1 MCFVRNMDITYSPG
15 LTMSIPIRDIIEKE
29 PSYSREIQAY
39 KAKMLNETV
48 RKNTTFEAILK
59 DAASVAPTL
68 DKEQVQT
75 LLLTM
80 RMQMNERLFR
90 VVSGDR
96 HDNDMFRPFQGFAT
110 PNITGYLPEPP
121 ASKIRHEPQKNDD
134 SPAKDDIDD
143 IISNAAER
151 FSVDPDLIRGVIK
164 AESNFNRNSTSS
176 KGAMGLMQ
184 LMPKTARDLGVKDP
198 YDPYENVMGGTRYLK
213 GLLDRY
219 DGNVDRA
226 LAAYNWGMGNVER
239 NPGKL
244 PRETRTYISRI
255 KQYYFDAKA

>member
-1 MCFVRNMDITYSPG
+1 MA
-15 LTMSIPIRDIIEKE
+15 IPIRNNTEVE
-29 PSYSREIQAY
+29 TSYSKEIQSY
-39 KAKMLNETV
+39 KAKLRDQTV
-48 RKNTTFEAILK
+48 RKNTAFEAVLK
-59 DAASVAPTL
+59 DAMSVAPTL

-75 LLLTM
+75 LLFTI
-80 RMQMNERLFR
+80 RMQMNERLFS
-90 VVSGDR
+90 VVSGDK
-96 HDNDMFRPFQGFAT
+96 HDSDLVRPFPGFMK
-110 PNITGYLPEPP
+110 PDITGYLPEPS
-121 ASKIRHEPQKNDD
+121 ASKIRHEPQKNDAI
-134 SPAKDDIDD
+134 SPRDDIDA

-164 AESNFNRNSTSS
+164 AESNFNRNSTSA

-184 LMPKTARDLGVKDP
+184 LMPQTARDLGVNDP
-198 YDPYENVMGGTRYLK
+198 YDSHENIMGGTRYLK

-255 KQYYFDAKA
+255 KQYYLDAKA

>member
-1 MCFVRNMDITYSPG
+1 MA
-15 LTMSIPIRDIIEKE
+15 IPIRNNIETE
-29 PSYSREIQAY
+29 SSYSREIQAY
-39 KAKMLNETV
+39 KARMQDETV
-48 RKNTTFEAILK
+48 RKNTAFEAVLK
-59 DAASVAPTL
+59 DALSVAPTL

-75 LLLTM
+75 LLFAM

-96 HDNDMFRPFQGFAT
+96 HGSGMLIPFQGFMK
-110 PNITGYLPEPP
+110 PNITGYLPEPS
-121 ASKIRHEPQKNDD
+121 ASKIRHDPQKNDVC
-134 SPAKDDIDD
+134 PAKDDIDD
-143 IISNAAER
+143 IISNAAQR

-164 AESNFNRNSTSS
+164 AESNFNRNSTSP

-184 LMPKTARDLGVKDP
+184 LMPETARDLGVKDP

-219 DGNVDRA
+219 DGDVDRA

-239 NPGKL
+239 HPGKL
-244 PRETRTYISRI
+244 PKETRTYISRI
-255 KQYYFDAKA
+255 RQYYFDAKA

>member
-1 MCFVRNMDITYSPG
+1 MA
-15 LTMSIPIRDIIEKE
+15 IPIRNNTEVE
-29 PSYSREIQAY
+29 TSYSKEIQSY
-39 KAKMLNETV
+39 KAKLRDQTV
-48 RKNTTFEAILK
+48 RKNTAFEAVLK
-59 DAASVAPTL
+59 DAMSVAPTL

-75 LLLTM
+75 LLFTI
-80 RMQMNERLFR
+80 RMQMNERLFS
-90 VVSGDR
+90 VVSGDK
-96 HDNDMFRPFQGFAT
+96 HDSDLSRSFQAFMK
-110 PNITGYLPEPP
+110 PDITGYLPEPS
-121 ASKIRHEPQKNDD
+121 ASKIRHEPQKNDAI
-134 SPAKDDIDD
+134 SPRDDIDA

-164 AESNFNRNSTSS
+164 AESNFNRNSTSA

-184 LMPKTARDLGVKDP
+184 LMPQTARDLGVKDP
-198 YDPYENVMGGTRYLK
+198 YDSHENIMGGTRYLK

-244 PRETRTYISRI
+244 PKETRTYISRI
-255 KQYYFDAKA
+255 KQYYLDAKA

>member
-1 MCFVRNMDITYSPG
+1 
-15 LTMSIPIRDIIEKE
+15 MSIPTRYNIETE

-39 KAKMLNETV
+39 KAKILDENV
-48 RKNTTFEAILK
+48 RKNNVFEAVLK
-59 DAASVAPTL
+59 DAMSVAPTL

-75 LLLTM
+75 ILFTM

-96 HDNDMFRPFQGFAT
+96 QDGDMFKPFQGFT
-110 PNITGYLPEPP
+110 NQNITGYLPEPP
-121 ASKIRHEPQKNDD
+121 ASKIQHEPQKNDD
-134 SPAKDDIDD
+134 IPHKDDIND
-143 IISNAAER
+143 IIGSAAQR

-164 AESNFNRNSTSS
+164 AESNFNRNSTSP

-184 LMPKTARDLGVKDP
+184 LMPQTAKDLGVKDP

-239 NPGKL
+239 HPGKL
-244 PRETRTYISRI
+244 PKETKTYISRI
-255 KQYYFDAKA
+255 RQYYFDAKA

>member
-1 MCFVRNMDITYSPG
+1 MA
-15 LTMSIPIRDIIEKE
+15 IPIRNDMERE
-29 PSYSREIQAY
+29 VSYAREIQAY
-39 KAKMLNETV
+39 KARMLNESA
-48 RKNTTFEAILK
+48 RKNSAFEAVLK
-59 DAASVAPTL
+59 DAMSTAPVL
-68 DKEQVQT
+68 DKEQVRT
-75 LLLTM
+75 LFLAM

-96 HDNDMFRPFQGFAT
+96 HDSDMFKPFQGL
-110 PNITGYLPEPP
+110 PEPGVTGYLPEPA
-121 ASKIRHEPQKNDD
+121 ASKIRREPQKNDNV
-134 SPAKDDIDD
+134 PRKDNIDD
-143 IISNAAER
+143 IIGSAAQR

-164 AESNFNRNSTSS
+164 AESNFNRKSTSP

-184 LMPKTARDLGVKDP
+184 LMPETARDLGVKDP
-198 YDPYENVMGGTRYLK
+198 YDAYENVMGGTRYLK

-239 NPGKL
+239 HPGKL

-255 KQYYFDAKA
+255 RQYYLDAKA

>member
-1 MCFVRNMDITYSPG
+1 MA
-15 LTMSIPIRDIIEKE
+15 IPIRNNIETE
-29 PSYSREIQAY
+29 SSYSKEIQAY
-39 KAKMLNETV
+39 KARMLDETV
-48 RKNTTFEAILK
+48 RKNTAFEAVLK
-59 DAASVAPTL
+59 DAMSVAPIL

-75 LLLTM
+75 LLFTM

-96 HDNDMFRPFQGFAT
+96 HDSGVAGPFQGPFQGFMK
-110 PNITGYLPEPP
+110 PNITGYLPDSS
-121 ASKIRHEPQKNDD
+121 ASKIRQEPQKNDD
-134 SPAKDDIDD
+134 DPHNYDIDD
-143 IISNAAER
+143 IIGNAAER

-164 AESNFNRNSTSS
+164 AESNFNRNSTSP

-184 LMPKTARDLGVKDP
+184 LMPETARDLGVKDA

-255 KQYYFDAKA
+255 KQYYLDAKA

>member
-1 MCFVRNMDITYSPG
+1 MAIPPG
-15 LTMSIPIRDIIEKE
+15 NNLETK

-39 KAKMLNETV
+39 KARMLNEAA
-48 RKNTTFEAILK
+48 RKNSAFEAVLK
-59 DAASVAPTL
+59 DAMSVAPTL

-90 VVSGDR
+90 VVSGDKR
-96 HDNDMFRPFQGFAT
+96 DSDMFKSFQGFMN
-110 PNITGYLPEPP
+110 PNITGYLPEPS
-121 ASKIRHEPQKNDD
+121 ASKIQHEPQKNDD
-134 SPAKDDIDD
+134 IPRKDDISD
-143 IISNAAER
+143 IIGSAAQR
-151 FSVDPDLIRGVIK
+151 FKVDPDLIRGVIK
-164 AESNFNRNSTSS
+164 AESNFNRNSTSH

-184 LMPKTARDLGVKDP
+184 LMPETAKDLGVKDP

-239 NPGKL
+239 HPGKL
-244 PRETRTYISRI
+244 PKETRTYVSRI

>member
-1 MCFVRNMDITYSPG
+1 MA
-15 LTMSIPIRDIIEKE
+15 IPIRDIIETE
-29 PSYSREIQAY
+29 PSYSYSREIQSY
-39 KAKMLNETV
+39 KAKMLDGTV
-48 RKNTTFEAILK
+48 RKNAAFEAVLK
-59 DAASVAPTL
+59 DAVSVAPTL

-96 HDNDMFRPFQGFAT
+96 HDNDMFRPFQGLAK
-110 PNITGYLPEPP
+110 PNITGYLPEPS

-134 SPAKDDIDD
+134 SPAKDAIDD
-143 IISNAAER
+143 IISSAAER

-164 AESNFNRNSTSS
+164 AESNFNRNSTSP

-184 LMPKTARDLGVKDP
+184 LMPETARDLGVKDP

>member
-15 LTMSIPIRDIIEKE
+15 LTMAIPIRNNTETE

-39 KAKMLNETV
+39 KARILDETV
-48 RKNTTFEAILK
+48 RKNNAFEAVLK
-59 DAASVAPTL
+59 DAMSVAPTL

-75 LLLTM
+75 LLFTM

-90 VVSGDR
+90 VVSGDK
-96 HDNDMFRPFQGFAT
+96 HDSDLVRPLQAFMK
-110 PNITGYLPEPP
+110 PNITGYLPEPS

-134 SPAKDDIDD
+134 SSLKDNIDD

-164 AESNFNRNSTSS
+164 AESNFNRNSTSP

-184 LMPKTARDLGVKDP
+184 LMPETAKDLGVKDP
-198 YDPYENVMGGTRYLK
+198 YDPYENIMGGTRYLR

-219 DGNVDRA
+219 NGNVDRA

-244 PRETRTYISRI
+244 LRETRAYISRI
-255 KQYYFDAKA
+255 RQYFFNAKA